1 MVERL
6 KTYLTKRAMPATFL
20 IKKTNGLVVKMHA
33 IVRWSLRV
41 LVFLPVMNGS
51 SWQKKREKT
60 IITELDLG
68 MCYSRARSLVGIT
81 GTNGKTS
88 LATILSHVA
97 NNLGLPSIALGNI
110 GHPLSSAAVTWG
122 KRSEKIFF
130 SKPVL
135 FKLSL
140 YCP

>member
-1 MVERL
+1 
-6 KTYLTKRAMPATFL
+6 
-20 IKKTNGLVVKMHA
+20 
-33 IVRWSLRV
+33 
-41 LVFLPVMNGS
+41 
-51 SWQKKREKT
+51 
-60 IITELDLG
+60 

-110 GHPLSSAAVTWG
+110 GYPLSSAAVNGETM
-122 KRSEKIFF
+122 EKIFF

-135 FKLSL
+135 FKLCHSTVL
-140 YCP
+140 MAGFALMDELFSRPFGLSSK